1 MQVMFS
7 PTLVHE
13 YLSLSAERF
22 PEKNALICG
31 EDRWTYR
38 SISQYSDTLASVL
51 INQMG
56 LHCQD
61 RVVIFGDSSAESVIA
76 LFGILK
82 AGGVFVILESSI
94 KAKKLLYIL
103 RDSGAT
109 ILITHVNKANVV
121 KEAFESLSNSCRL
134 VWFGDSSKIPK
145 ELVSRSLCWDDMF
158 QDSGLSSISSRN
170 VNRCLDIDLAALIYT
185 SGSTGEP
192 KGVMSSHLNIV
203 SAAQSIIQYLE
214 NEPDDIILNT
224 LPLSFDYGLYQ
235 VIMSI
240 MFGGTVIL
248 ESFLYP
254 IKILELLEKEKVTGF
269 PIVPTIA
276 ALLFKLRNL
285 KEYDFS
291 SLRYITNTAAVLPV
305 EHVRRLKELLPHVRI
320 YSMYGLTEC
329 KRVSYLPPEE
339 IDSRPSSVG
348 KAMPNCEVFI
358 LDGNGREVS
367 PGEIG
372 ELVVRGGNVMQGYW
386 NNSEV
391 TAAIFRQGHYPGER
405 LLYTGDLFK
414 RDEDGFLYFV
424 GRKDEM
430 IKCRGERVYPKEIEN
445 VLCEMSGIAEAAVI
459 GVPDEILGQ
468 SIKAFILCATGFH
481 ITKKEV
487 LKHCSSS
494 LESYKVPKY
503 VEFVQNLPRTPNGKI
518 DKRALRHERM

>member
-1 MQVMFS
+1 MQAMFS

-22 PEKNALICG
+22 PEKDALIC
-31 EDRWTYR
+31 DKHCWTYK
-38 SISQYSDTLASVL
+38 SIEQCSDKLASVL
-51 INQMG
+51 VGEMG
-56 LHCQD
+56 LRRQN
-61 RVVIFGDSSAESVIA
+61 RVVIFMDNSAESVIA
-76 LFGILK
+76 LYGILK

-94 KAKKLLYIL
+94 KAKKLNYIL
-103 RDSGAT
+103 RDSGAN
-109 ILITHVNKANVV
+109 ILITHVNKARVV
-121 KEAFESLSNSCRL
+121 REAIDNLQNSCRMI
-134 VWFGDSSKIPK
+134 WFGDSSTIPEK
-145 ELVSRSLCWDDMF
+145 LISGSLFWDDIF
-158 QDSGLSSISSRN
+158 LDSGFLDDSFKK
-170 VNRCLDIDLAALIYT
+170 VNRCLDIDLASLIYT
-185 SGSTGEP
+185 SGSTGES

-203 SAAQSIIQYLE
+203 SAAQSIIKYLE
-214 NEPDDIILNT
+214 NGPNDIILST

-254 IKILELLEKEKVTGF
+254 IRIVELLEKERVTGF

-276 ALLFKLRNL
+276 ALLLKLRNL
-285 KEYDFS
+285 KEHDFS
-291 SLRYITNTAAVLPV
+291 SLRYITNTAAILPV
-305 EHVRRLKELLPHVRI
+305 EHVRRLRKLFPHVRI

-339 IDSRPSSVG
+339 IDGRPSSVG

-386 NNSEV
+386 NNYEV
-391 TAAIFRQGHYPGER
+391 TTAMFRQGHYPGDR

-414 RDEDGFLYFV
+414 RDEDGFLYFI

-430 IKCRGERVYPKEIEN
+430 IKCRGERVYPREIEN
-445 VLCEMSGIAEAAVI
+445 VLCEMRGISEAAVI

-468 SIKAFILCATGFH
+468 SVKAFILCAPDAC
-481 ITKKEV
+481 ITKKEI
-487 LKHCSSS
+487 LKYCNIT
-494 LESYKVPKY
+494 LESYKIPKY
-503 VEFVQNLPRTPNGKI
+503 IEFVQDLPRTPNGKI
-518 DKRALRHERM
+518 DKKSLKHKET